1 MSDKNYQNAR
11 TYEPGKNKMMLS
23 GLQLF
28 GDDENV
34 AISRFAEL
42 NDDYPSDGNYPAG
55 MEFVEIPNALTVIAG
70 QLIRLVTTMEAIEDI
85 LDRIDRREE
94 KKEYDKL

>member
-11 TYEPGKNKMMLS
+11 TYEPGKKTRMD
-23 GLQLF
+23 LQLF
-28 GDDENV
+28 GDDEDV
-34 AISRFAEL
+34 AISRFADL
-42 NDDYPSDGNYPAG
+42 NDGYPSDGNCMAG
-55 MEFVEIPNALTVIAG
+55 MEYGEIPNALTVIAG

>member
-11 TYEPGKNKMMLS
+11 TYEPGKRLRFN
-23 GLQLF
+23 LQLF
-28 GDDENV
+28 GDDEDV
-34 AISRFAEL
+34 AINRFADL
-42 NDDYPSDGNYPAG
+42 NDDYPSDGNCMAG
-55 MEFVEIPNALTVIAG
+55 VEYGEVPNALTVIAG

-94 KKEYDKL
+94 RKEYDEP

>member
-28 GDDENV
+28 GDDEDV
-34 AISRFAEL
+34 AIGRFADL
-42 NDDYPSDGNYPAG
+42 NDGYPSDGNCMAG
-55 MEFVEIPNALTVIAG
+55 MEYGEIPNALTVIAG

>member
-28 GDDENV
+28 GDDEDV
-34 AISRFAEL
+34 AINRFAEL
-42 NDDYPSDGNYPAG
+42 NDPSDGNYPAG
-55 MEFVEIPNALTVIAG
+55 MEYADVPNALTVIAG